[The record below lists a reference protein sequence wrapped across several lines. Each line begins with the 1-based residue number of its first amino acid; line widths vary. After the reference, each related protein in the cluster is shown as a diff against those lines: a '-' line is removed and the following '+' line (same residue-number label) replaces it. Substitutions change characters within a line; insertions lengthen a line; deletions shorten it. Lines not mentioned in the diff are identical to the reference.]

1 MLRDLKI
8 RNLAIV
14 PEAQVGFERGL
25 NALTGETGAGKSI
38 LIGAIGLLAGGRA
51 SADDVRSG
59 EETASIEAVIEA
71 PSGSPVWGI
80 LAEAGIEGSP
90 PELILRR
97 TLHADG
103 RSRAYVNESA
113 WTVSGLARIAPFWID
128 VSGQHGH
135 QQLLTED
142 FHRELVD
149 AYGDLG
155 PLFSRYRQRYLSAV
169 KLRQELERIL
179 LQRAEASRNRD
190 FLEFRLKE
198 LKEAHIKPGELE
210 ELESSHA
217 RMANAAQLSEAVEK
231 LERLLAGDGG
241 ADERIR
247 QAGTLVRGASK
258 SDPSL
263 AKWDE
268 TLGDLSSRFSELV
281 EEVVRYRRSL
291 DFEPGDIDRINGRM
305 AQLQNIVRKY
315 GSLQKAVEERDRIA
329 TSLLSVED
337 FELREKELSQA
348 IRSACADLGAAGREL
363 TAERK
368 RTSGKFGR
376 EVTREL
382 RLLGIPAAE
391 LKVEFLPA
399 PAEGAVDVEG
409 SPYGP
414 HGGETLRILF
424 APNPGEGFKPLAK
437 IASGGEL
444 SRILLGVKS
453 VALARSEG
461 DGMTYLFDEVDAG
474 IGGET
479 AERVGIRLRALSEGR
494 QVLCVTHLAQVACYA
509 TTHLKVEKEVRKGRT
524 VADVTR
530 LKAPE
535 RGNELARMIGGIQVT
550 EKTKD
555 YAQELL
561 RRGERGFDAAEPVR

>member
-1 MLRDLKI
+1 
-8 RNLAIV
+8 
-14 PEAQVGFERGL
+14 
-25 NALTGETGAGKSI
+25 
-38 LIGAIGLLAGGRA
+38 
-51 SADDVRSG
+51 
-59 EETASIEAVIEA
+59 
-71 PSGSPVWGI
+71 
-80 LAEAGIEGSP
+80 
-90 PELILRR
+90 
-97 TLHADG
+97 
-103 RSRAYVNESA
+103 
-113 WTVSGLARIAPFWID
+113 
-128 VSGQHGH
+128 
-135 QQLLTED
+135 
-142 FHRELVD
+142 
-149 AYGDLG
+149 
-155 PLFSRYRQRYLSAV
+155 
-169 KLRQELERIL
+169 
-179 LQRAEASRNRD
+179 
-190 FLEFRLKE
+190 
-198 LKEAHIKPGELE
+198 
-210 ELESSHA
+210 
-217 RMANAAQLSEAVEK
+217 
-231 LERLLAGDGG
+231 
-241 ADERIR
+241 
-247 QAGTLVRGASK
+247 
-258 SDPSL
+258 L